1 MRPQYHIQI
10 PNYHVGYLLS
20 VLSPVSNRAGRKS
33 KADPS
38 LRQPTSEQTHGAAR
52 DSSRLLAPL
61 PAWGGGRKIIKA
73 DFVENGKVKR
83 LWQDCKK

>member
-1 MRPQYHIQI
+1 MQPQYHKQT
-10 PNYHVGYLLS
+10 PNYHLGCLLL
-20 VLSPVSNRAGRKS
+20 VLSPVSSRAGRKS

-52 DSSRLLAPL
+52 DSARLLAPL

-73 DFVENGKVKR
+73 DFVQLVLLRTEK
-83 LWQDCKK
+83 